1 MNQNKPT
8 IIISCPASSRSG
20 YGNHSR
26 DLIRSLIAL
35 DKFNIK
41 VLDQRWGTCPRTELS
56 RKENKDILNITT
68 SNQQIDKQPDIWMQ
82 VTVPNEFQAVGKY
95 NIGITAGIETDRV
108 SPQWLEGMNKMDM
121 NIVPSNHSARAF
133 TCTYDKIDQNT
144 KKIVETLANTKPIE
158 VLFEG
163 VDTEVYNK
171 KSEIEKS
178 VAETLDS
185 IEEDFCF
192 ILCGHWMNGEF
203 THDRKDVGGT
213 IHTFL
218 STFTKLS
225 SRNQPALVIKTG
237 IGFSVPEEIILKK
250 KISDLRNNF
259 TAANKRV
266 PNVYIVWG
274 DLTDK
279 EMNSLYNHSKI
290 KAMVSFT
297 HGEGYGRPL
306 AEFSLTGKPVIAP
319 GWSGHVDFLSE
330 HGILMEGELR
340 QVHPSVVW
348 EEVIVAESNWFYIN
362 YQFASSVMNDVH
374 KNYKKHLEKTR
385 KQSQYMKVNFSLEK
399 MTESFGDILERYL
412 PSFSTEFEI
421 PKLEELQTYE

>member
-1 MNQNKPT
+1 M
-8 IIISCPASSRSG
+8 
-20 YGNHSR
+20 
-26 DLIRSLIAL
+26 
-35 DKFNIK
+35 
-41 VLDQRWGTCPRTELS
+41 
-56 RKENKDILNITT
+56 
-68 SNQQIDKQPDIWMQ
+68 
-82 VTVPNEFQAVGKY
+82 
-95 NIGITAGIETDRV
+95 
-108 SPQWLEGMNKMDM
+108 
-121 NIVPSNHSARAF
+121 
-133 TCTYDKIDQNT
+133 
-144 KKIVETLANTKPIE
+144 
-158 VLFEG
+158 FEG